1 MARTASLY
9 KVLEVREQEKDQ
21 AQLNR
26 VQAVEQFEQIAQQ
39 LYEQLKAKETAEERL
54 ANKMKE
60 AFTIDK
66 MIVQSR
72 YIDNLSNKIITLQH
86 HVQQARVKMEQAQ
99 ELLNEAHIEV
109 KKIEKMIEIRE
120 AELAEERELAEA
132 ALMDEM
138 SMRQYN
144 KQFEK

>member
-1 MARTASLY
+1 MAQTTSLY
-9 KVLEVREQEKDQ
+9 KVLEVREQEKNQ

-26 VQAVEQFEQIAQQ
+26 MKAVEQFEKIAQQ

-54 ANKMKE
+54 ENKMKQ

-72 YIDNLSNKIITLQH
+72 YIANLGNKIISLQQ
-86 HVQQARVKMEQAQ
+86 HVQHARKKMEQAQ

-109 KKIEKMIEIRE
+109 KKIEKMIELRE
-120 AELAEERELAEA
+120 AELAGEAELAEA
-132 ALMDEM
+132 ASMDEM
-138 SMRQYN
+138 SIRQYY
-144 KQFEK
+144 KQFQK